1 MNKIKW
7 AVVQQES
14 LPGPFGYQEV
24 VVKMK
29 DRNTCSYKV
38 DHPKGEPQNP
48 QSSAELAAK
57 FRKCALYAKYDDK
70 TISLIKDE
78 VADFE
83 NIKDIAD
90 LTALMGP

>member
-1 MNKIKW
+1 MSKIKW
-7 AVVQQES
+7 VVVQQEN

-24 VVKMK
+24 VLKMK
-29 DRNTCSYKV
+29 DGNIYSCKV

-48 QSSAELAAK
+48 QSPAELAAK
-57 FRKCALYAKYDDK
+57 FKKCALYAKYDDK
-70 TISLIKDE
+70 TVSRIQDK

-90 LTALMGP
+90 LTVLMGQ